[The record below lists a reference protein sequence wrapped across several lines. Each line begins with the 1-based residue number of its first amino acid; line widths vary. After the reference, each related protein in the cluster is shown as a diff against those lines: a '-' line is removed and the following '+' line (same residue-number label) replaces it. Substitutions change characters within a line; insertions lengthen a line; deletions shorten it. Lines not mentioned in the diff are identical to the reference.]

1 VEGRFGN
8 LVSGQAVATGAVGAE
23 VVFTVVAQLV
33 GIRPSI
39 EGSRLAMFVWLG
51 GWRVTSIVMA

>member
-23 VVFTVVAQLV
+23 VVFTVVGWLEGDFSSC
-33 GIRPSI
+33 GIAISDNF
-39 EGSRLAMFVWLG
+39 G
-51 GWRVTSIVMA
+51 